1 MFDKKRPN
9 SEAVGRIK
17 NLIKQKLGLPETTI
31 VSVVELACH
40 EPGCPPTETI
50 ITAHAEDSSKQN
62 WRINKPISEI
72 SDNDI
77 SIITGQVQVAKVSC
91 ASS

>member
-1 MFDKKRPN
+1 MGMFDKKRPN
-9 SEAVGRIK
+9 SKAVGRIK

-40 EPGCPPTETI
+40 EPSCPPTETI

-77 SIITGQVQVAKVSC
+77 SIITGQV
-91 ASS
+91 

>member
-9 SEAVGRIK
+9 SKAVGRIK
-17 NLIKQKLGLPETTI
+17 NLIKKKFGLSETTI
-31 VSVVELACH
+31 VSVVELTCH
-40 EPGCPPTETI
+40 EPGCPPIETI

-62 WRINKPISEI
+62 WQISKPTSEI

-77 SIITGQVQVAKVSC
+77 SMITGQV
-91 ASS
+91 